1 MIATQTRPVP
11 DTHDDHLQPD
21 SLARDRDPKGRFAPG
36 NRCGPG
42 NPFYR
47 KQAELRRAVLALFT
61 PEDVASLLRVMLAL
75 GRNGDV
81 AAAKV
86 FLEYV
91 VGKPH
96 KAPDP
101 DREELHEWQLLAEAR
116 QLTDVTERL
125 ENGVPADRANG
136 ATRLEGVFDA
146 LGAAPAQE
154 PAAEVTEDN
163 GVPAADVAGAAPTP
177 RSQEALRLLTAS
189 LRAAVANGVNG
200 ATPEE
205 YGQLFAR
212 LTGDNGAGRTV
223 PTADNG
229 HGPTVVKADN
239 GNGTGRGTQRGNPAG
254 SNDSPGPRGL

>member
-11 DTHDDHLQPD
+11 QIHNDPLQPD
-21 SLARDRDPKGRFAPG
+21 PSDRGRDANGRFAPG
-36 NRCGPG
+36 NRCGAG

-47 KQAELRRAVLALFT
+47 KQAELRRAVLTLFT

-116 QLTDVTERL
+116 QLADVNERL
-125 ENGVPADRANG
+125 DNGVPY
-136 ATRLEGVFDA
+136 L
-146 LGAAPAQE
+146 AASPRE

-177 RSQEALRLLTAS
+177 RSRETLRLLTAS

-229 HGPTVVKADN
+229 HKPTVVTAD
-239 GNGTGRGTQRGNPAG
+239 NGTGRGTEPGNPVG
-254 SNDSPGPRGL
+254 PNGSPGPRLQ